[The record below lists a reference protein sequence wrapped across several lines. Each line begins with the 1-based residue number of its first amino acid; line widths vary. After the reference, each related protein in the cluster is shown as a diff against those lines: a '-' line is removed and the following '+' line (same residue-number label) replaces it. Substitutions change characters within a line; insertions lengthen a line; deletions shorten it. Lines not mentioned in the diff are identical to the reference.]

1 MADSRKGV
9 LERRLRIVRIRTAL
23 GVLLRQVAVVLA
35 LAGVA
40 AAIAVAAERVFVVRL
55 ISPVSAISAGAAGLL
70 LAVLLAALR
79 APNRMQVA
87 VMIDGRLGAKERFST
102 ALAFAGS
109 DDPFALAAEAEAH
122 KAAEGLDIHGH
133 FPIRPTLHWVGSAAA
148 WAVAAAVFFFMPTV
162 DVLGNMARRQQAQQQ
177 AAALAK
183 AQADVKQAAESV
195 KSAVENAK
203 LPQLATDLDKL
214 AQMLSGD
221 KPADVRREAIRKLTD
236 LGKDLRDLQQEQ
248 RKNTGLGSAERMLK
262 DLRGTPQAFD
272 NKLNPALANGDFA
285 GAAKMITD
293 ALDKL
298 NSGKL
303 SDAEKAALANQL
315 ADLAKQAGKIGDP
328 QKQAA
333 DMLARQ
339 GMAPNS
345 AEKMAQM
352 NQQDLRDALKKQGMS
367 DKQIDELMDKM
378 SECKN
383 GAQACKDLAEK
394 LAKCNS
400 PGSGLN
406 PDGLIALSEG
416 LARLGGEQ
424 VGEMATEDAIAELEG
439 AIARLGQGD
448 CQGGDGMGLAPGN
461 GQGDPNGAGIWV
473 PGEGDGLAG
482 QAGGGQG
489 GRAWGSRP
497 TGAPEDVKL
506 QADGVR
512 NKPTSETEII
522 GSWLVRGATVAGES
536 KRKLSTAVQASKDA
550 AAEAIRDNKIP
561 RKYEGA
567 VKKYFG
573 GMEQVADANQ

>member
-1 MADSRKGV
+1 MANSRKGA
-9 LERRLRIVRIRTAL
+9 LERRLRDVRIRTAL
-23 GVLLRQVAVVLA
+23 DVLLRQVAVVLA
-35 LAGVA
+35 LAGLA
-40 AAIAVAAERVFVVRL
+40 TALTVAAERVLAIRL
-55 ISPVSAISAGAAGLL
+55 ISPVSAISAGAA
-70 LAVLLAALR
+70 AILLAALFSALR
-79 APNRMQVA
+79 VPNRMQVA
-87 VMIDGRLGAKERFST
+87 VLIDGRLGAKERFST
-102 ALAFAGS
+102 ALALVGS
-109 DDPFALAAEAEAH
+109 DDAFAMAAEAEAH
-122 KAAEGLDIHGH
+122 KAAEGLDIRGH
-133 FPIRPTLHWVGSAAA
+133 FPIRPTLHWAGSAAA
-148 WAVAAAVFFFMPTV
+148 WAVAAAVFFLMPTM
-162 DVLGNMARRQQAQQQ
+162 DVLGNKVRGQQAQQQ

-183 AQADVKQAAESV
+183 AQADVKQAAASV

-236 LGKDLRDLQQEQ
+236 LGKNLRDLQQERQ
-248 RKNTGLGSAERMLK
+248 KKAGLGAAERMLK

-272 NKLNPALANGDFA
+272 NKLNQALANGDFA
-285 GAAKMITD
+285 GAAKMIKD

-298 NSGKL
+298 NGGKL

-315 ADLAKQAGKIGDP
+315 ADLANQAAKIGDP

-339 GMAPNS
+339 GMDPNS
-345 AEKMAQM
+345 AEKMAGM
-352 NQQDLRDALKKQGMS
+352 SQQDLREALKNQGMS
-367 DKQIDELMDKM
+367 GKQIDELMDKL
-378 SECKN
+378 SQCKN
-383 GAQACKDLAEK
+383 GAQACKNLAEK

-406 PDGLIALSEG
+406 PNGLIALSEG

-424 VGEMATEDAIAELEG
+424 VGEMATEDALRELEG

-448 CQGGDGMGLAPGN
+448 CQGGEGMGLMP
-461 GQGDPNGAGIWV
+461 GDPNGPGLWI
-473 PGEGDGLAG
+473 PGEGDDLVGV
-482 QAGGGQG
+482 AGGGGG
-489 GRAWGSRP
+489 GRAWGKRP
-497 TGAPEDVKL
+497 TGDPEDVKL
-506 QADGVR
+506 NADGVR
-512 NKPTSETEII
+512 NKPTNETEII

-573 GMEQVADANQ
+573 GMEKVAGADANQP